1 MGLIAYTTPK
11 GLDREIDF
19 IQNRVYDYLV
29 TKKGWASYYC
39 YPRAY
44 VHKKGDKNTIEYSVN
59 SKDYQDVLFD
69 DKVYANSFFVLTKS
83 DKASLRTEKAALSL
97 VFQVNL
103 KKIKSTVVAHVPD
116 EDVINEIS
124 QILFRLPYS
133 IRLTSVKRGVNEVYS
148 DLGVNMSTRSEM
160 SEYMVC
166 RFDLDVFYTL
176 PEPGTLTN
184 QILN

>member
-1 MGLIAYTTPK
+1 MGLIAYTSPK

-19 IQNRVYDYLV
+19 IQNRVYDYLIG
-29 TKKGWASYYC
+29 KGWTSYFC

-44 VHKKGDKNTIEYSVN
+44 VNKKGDGNKIEYSVN

-83 DKASLRTEKAALSL
+83 DRASLRTEKASLAL

-103 KKIKSTVVAHVPD
+103 KKIKSTVTGHVPD

-133 IRLTSVKRGVNEVYS
+133 IRLNGVRRGVKDVYS
-148 DLGVNMSTRSEM
+148 DLGANMSTRNEM

-166 RFDLDVFYTL
+166 RFDLDCNYTL